1 MTQSKPQFQ
10 LRFKLLTS
18 ATFIHPFCYRAFC
31 LLSELYIISGEF
43 DEFGQI
49 DGRIFLIVDSTL
61 TDDSGA
67 NGTPDDPSDAANPD
81 EPPPEG
87 STDGSSKAS
96 PRSLTSWLYLG
107 VALFVAFIGY

>member
-1 MTQSKPQFQ
+1 VTQSKPLLQ
-10 LRFKLLTS
+10 LRFELLIST
-18 ATFIHPFCYRAFC
+18 TFIQQFCYRTFC

-49 DGRIFLIVDSTL
+49 DGRIFLIVDSTS

-67 NGTPDDPSDAANPD
+67 GTPDDPSDAANPD
-81 EPPPEG
+81 EPPQGG
-87 STDGSSKAS
+87 STGEPSKAS
-96 PRSLTSWLYLG
+96 PRTLTSWLYLG